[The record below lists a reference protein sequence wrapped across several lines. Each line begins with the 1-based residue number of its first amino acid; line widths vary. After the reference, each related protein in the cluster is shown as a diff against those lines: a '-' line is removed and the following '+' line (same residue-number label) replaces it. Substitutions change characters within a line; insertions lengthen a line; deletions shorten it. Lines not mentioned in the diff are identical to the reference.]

1 MALSPQLCPDE
12 PPEQVM
18 RTALVWPKEVIYRI
32 PFNVTGDRNYVVLL
46 WLAEVDAQVESLTR
60 EFQVAID
67 GAWQEPINVAN
78 VTGGLY
84 QGYEW
89 GYASVALNS
98 DSAIEFR
105 ATNRSDRGPIING
118 FEVYAVSD
126 PVQPLTDT
134 QDGKPPNPS

>member
-1 MALSPQLCPDE
+1 
-12 PPEQVM
+12 M
-18 RTALVWPKEVIYRI
+18 RTALAFRKEVIYSLT
-32 PFNVTGDRNYVVLL
+32 FNATGDRNYVVLL

-78 VTGGLY
+78 VSGGLY

-89 GYASVALNS
+89 GYASVALKA
-98 DSAIEFR
+98 DSVIEFR
-105 ATNRSDRGPIING
+105 ATNRSDLGPIING
-118 FEVYAVSD
+118 FKVYAVSD

-134 QDGKPPNPS
+134 QDGKPKTPLRF